1 MFNPMVNNGG
11 IPVSSVVEN
20 KEAFVFGN
28 GENENNNQYT
38 LDKFYRYIELLIL
51 HDSHHCLNKNIK
63 NIINKIKD
71 ERHIITNIP
80 AKCLQRYHYERPV
93 EIYKEFVKSNKI
105 FNHSRCKH
113 DKINNNPMFL
123 ESLDYLKN
131 VIINNNCVPQEH
143 KPEKKESKCMFGFCS
158 KKNKTTDNDASV
170 DFGELLTSKPVKQA
184 ETPSAPQGSSVPQG
198 SKNPSAPQVPS
209 AFSTFFDAKV
219 PKTEKDS
226 SNTLEHSVPSVPLN
240 PFEHCVFSASFG
252 AQTPSMPQGSS
263 NPSVPS
269 APQVPSNPF
278 GAQAPRVHQVPQGSS
293 NPSAPSV
300 PAGFT
305 GFEIPEPSTKD
316 NSSQGVQNSCE
327 QHYRILNLDTIAS
340 LKLNYNLDYAV
351 RAIVAY
357 RVSGSLDSLQRA
369 IQYLNNELEN
379 NKTK

>member
-1 MFNPMVNNGG
+1 MFNPIVNDNG
-11 IPVSSVVEN
+11 IPVSSVIEN
-20 KEAFVFGN
+20 KEAFVFGS

-93 EIYKEFVKSNKI
+93 EIYKEYVKSNKI

-131 VIINNNCVPQEH
+131 IIINNNCVPQPQEH
-143 KPEKKESKCMFGFCS
+143 KPEKKESKCIFGFCS
-158 KKNKTTDNDASV
+158 KKNKTTDNDISV
-170 DFGELLTSKPVKQA
+170 DFGELLTSKPVKQV
-184 ETPSAPQGSSVPQG
+184 EMPQVPQG
-198 SKNPSAPQVPS
+198 SKNTSAPQVPS
-209 AFSTFFDAKV
+209 AFSTFFGAKA
-219 PKTEKDS
+219 PKVQKDS
-226 SNTLEHSVPSVPLN
+226 SNTLELPMPPGFSSN
-240 PFEHCVFSASFG
+240 PFEHCVFSMPSAS
-252 AQTPSMPQGSS
+252 QTPQGSS
-263 NPSVPS
+263 APSVPQAPQAPQ
-269 APQVPSNPF
+269 APQVP
-278 GAQAPRVHQVPQGSS
+278 QVPPVPQE
-293 NPSAPSV
+293 

-305 GFEIPEPSTKD
+305 GFKIPEPPAKTRD
-316 NSSQGVQNSCE
+316 PQGVPNTCE
-327 QHYRILNLDTIAS
+327 QRYGILNLDSIAS
-340 LKLNYNLDYAV
+340 LKLNFNLDHAV
-351 RAIVAY
+351 RGIVMY
-357 RVSGSLDSLQRA
+357 SIYGIPDGLQNA

>member
-1 MFNPMVNNGG
+1 MFNPIVNDNG
-11 IPVSSVVEN
+11 IPVSSVIEN

-93 EIYKEFVKSNKI
+93 EIYKEYIKSNKI

-113 DKINNNPMFL
+113 DKINNNPKFL

-131 VIINNNCVPQEH
+131 VIINNNCVPQEY
-143 KPEKKESKCMFGFCS
+143 KPEKKGSKCIFGFSS
-158 KKNKTTDNDASV
+158 KKNKTTDNDISV
-170 DFGELLTSKPVKQA
+170 DFGKMNTPELVKQV
-184 ETPSAPQGSSVPQG
+184 EI
-198 SKNPSAPQVPS
+198 PQVPS
-209 AFSTFFDAKV
+209 AFSTFFGAKV

-226 SNTLEHSVPSVPLN
+226 SNTLEHSVPQGSSNPSTPFGAQAPQVPSNPFEHCAFSMPTAPQVPSN
-240 PFEHCVFSASFG
+240 PFEHCVFSA
-252 AQTPSMPQGSS
+252 
-263 NPSVPS
+263 
-269 APQVPSNPF
+269 PF
-278 GAQAPRVHQVPQGSS
+278 GAQAPSVPQAPQVPSTPQE
-293 NPSAPSV
+293 PQTPQT

-305 GFEIPEPSTKD
+305 GFEIPEPPAKAHG
-316 NSSQGVQNSCE
+316 SQGVQNSCE
-327 QHYRILNLDTIAS
+327 QHCGILNLDTIAS